1 MTRTPPALVANSLQE
16 RRSLSMER
24 RRSRRSL
31 AAVNEVIDA
40 ENTAEEQAQVLL
52 RTHYSD
58 SAAAFG
64 ASTTAAPRHNRRN
77 RNSGPMRRVSTAP
90 TVASPNTSAC
100 GSTHSAQALSH
111 ISQALSDQT
120 NSYSIYRMFPDRR
133 GTASATAAVS
143 SPSRHYREHGGT
155 RKSDHLRQQQQRQ
168 ERTQELGPPVQFE
181 LSPHTSAVD
190 AQSSRIAS
198 PTVSVLTCVRS
209 GSLERRAGKY

>member
-16 RRSLSMER
+16 RRSVSMEH

-31 AAVNEVIDA
+31 AAVNEIIDA
-40 ENTAEEQAQVLL
+40 ENAPEEQPQVLL

-58 SAAAFG
+58 SAAAFT

-155 RKSDHLRQQQQRQ
+155 RKSDYLRQQLQ

-181 LSPHTSAVD
+181 LSPHQSAVD
-190 AQSSRIAS
+190 VQSSRIAS